1 MILFPPELIQV
12 NKNKIN
18 EIDRKVRSIYRYITF
33 TRSVSSKK
41 LLDNFADSTNNLTQL
56 LSIKNAQMEAQD
68 EVELKTYHKNLR
80 KTITFVL
87 NEIKNNIPFTKEIQ
101 LFQLFRLLSPES
113 YELHPNRYRD
123 NLVLIGSHIC
133 AEPNEVE
140 GLVSQLFY
148 NLQKISHPIIKAIYF
163 HHELIRIH
171 PFADGNGRV
180 TRIGKNWILM
190 YELFPPIFI
199 KDEFEKK
206 DYISALSN
214 SFQSLK
220 DKKPI
225 WNDNILEFFEIEI
238 DRILH
243 NVDLVTFEMKKN
255 N

>member
-101 LFQLFRLLSPES
+101 LFQLLS
-113 YELHPNRYRD
+113 
-123 NLVLIGSHIC
+123 LIHI
-133 AEPNEVE
+133 
-140 GLVSQLFY
+140 
-148 NLQKISHPIIKAIYF
+148 
-163 HHELIRIH
+163 
-171 PFADGNGRV
+171 
-180 TRIGKNWILM
+180 
-190 YELFPPIFI
+190 
-199 KDEFEKK
+199 
-206 DYISALSN
+206 
-214 SFQSLK
+214 
-220 DKKPI
+220 
-225 WNDNILEFFEIEI
+225 
-238 DRILH
+238 
-243 NVDLVTFEMKKN
+243 
-255 N
+255 